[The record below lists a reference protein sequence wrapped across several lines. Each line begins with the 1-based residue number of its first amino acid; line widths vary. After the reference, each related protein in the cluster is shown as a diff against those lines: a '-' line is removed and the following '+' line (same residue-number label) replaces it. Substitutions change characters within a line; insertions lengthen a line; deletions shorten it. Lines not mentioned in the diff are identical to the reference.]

1 MIHLLMALP
10 WAVEPDEARLP
21 VAQVKPAPSNV
32 VAVPPPAPLDPVP
45 SELPP
50 AELVSDIAALED
62 SLEAAEVAALVVP
75 AAGVVVV
82 AVLLSDPQA
91 AIVRAPARTRAAR
104 PVVRA
109 IFTQFLQ
116 DVRPG
121 DARSPGG
128 PAIGCRSVPDVRG
141 AEWTDGPWK
150 VNGM

>member
-32 VAVPPPAPLDPVP
+32 VAVPPPAPLEPVSEDPASLDPVP

-62 SLEAAEVAALVVP
+62 SLEAAEVAALAVL

-116 DVRPG
+116 DVRP
-121 DARSPGG
+121 
-128 PAIGCRSVPDVRG
+128 
-141 AEWTDGPWK
+141 
-150 VNGM
+150 